1 MTSLKTARVCVFC
14 GSRQGQPAH
23 VAAAQALGRE
33 LARSGRGMVY
43 GGASVGLM
51 GLCAQAALT
60 EGGEVVGVLPRG
72 LLAREI
78 AHLGLT
84 RLETTETL
92 HERKTR
98 MHELSD
104 AFIALPGGYGTLDE
118 LFEALTWRQLGI
130 HQKPIGLLNVDGYF
144 DPLLRFVD
152 HAREQGFVP
161 EGALFI
167 TEREP
172 VRLLERLEADAG
184 GPLP

>member
-1 MTSLKTARVCVFC
+1 MASPGLKSVCVFC
-14 GSRQGQPAH
+14 GSRTGRPVHAD
-23 VAAAQALGRE
+23 AAQALGRAIAQAG
-33 LARSGRGMVY
+33 LGMVY

-51 GLCAQAALT
+51 GLCAQAALA

-98 MHELSD
+98 MHALSD

-118 LFEALTWRQLGI
+118 LFETITWRQLGI

-144 DPLLRFVD
+144 DPLLHFV
-152 HAREQGFVP
+152 EQAQEDGFVP
-161 EGALFI
+161 LDALFI
-167 TEREP
+167 VEREP
-172 VRLLERLEADAG
+172 QALLDRLSAVR
-184 GPLP
+184 